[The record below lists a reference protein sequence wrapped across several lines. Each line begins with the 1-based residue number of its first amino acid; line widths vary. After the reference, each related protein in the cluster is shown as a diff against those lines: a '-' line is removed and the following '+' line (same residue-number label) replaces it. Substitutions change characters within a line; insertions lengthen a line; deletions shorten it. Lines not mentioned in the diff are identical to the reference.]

1 MPGGAVWNCAE
12 YLKNKLQRAR
22 FSIQAKRR
30 QVFPAAT
37 IVGYNWY
44 TVDIRPIRDGFLEHA
59 PQGGACR
66 ASYFMNKGV

>member
-44 TVDIRPIRDGFLEHA
+44 TVDIPSEMDSLNMPRKVELAELPIL
-59 PQGGACR
+59 
-66 ASYFMNKGV
+66 